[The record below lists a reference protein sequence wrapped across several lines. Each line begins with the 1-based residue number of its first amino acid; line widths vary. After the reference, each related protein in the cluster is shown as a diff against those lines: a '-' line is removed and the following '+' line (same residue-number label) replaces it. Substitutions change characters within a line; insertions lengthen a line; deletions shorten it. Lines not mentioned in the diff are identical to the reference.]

1 VLRLACLVSCA
12 LVALSACRPAAP
24 AVSTP
29 ETTLVRIAWPDV
41 GVPTPFRISTAGPG
55 GAVLLSLL
63 YDTLTWKDE
72 QGLIPWLATAWDS
85 SPDGLEVD
93 FTLAHDVRWQDGQPL
108 TADDV
113 AFSFAYYAAHPYR
126 WVSTDVIDTATVIA
140 PDRVRVRL
148 KRPYAPFLEEIAG
161 VAPIIPRHVWARV
174 ADPLQYDGGDAS
186 LGSGPYRLAEYRS
199 ADGAYR
205 LLANP
210 TYFKGR
216 PRVDEI
222 QQINVPAETIVQSV
236 QQHQV
241 DLAFTADASV
251 IGLLQASSRLKV
263 LPTAPLSVVRLVLN
277 TERPPLD
284 RVEARQAL
292 AYALDRAAVA
302 RAVTRGDPVIGS
314 AGVIPPETPWFSP
327 NVKQYAHDPA
337 AARGLLAGQR
347 LTLEMLANPE
357 YREPELLQP
366 MLDAVGVTLQTQR
379 VDAQTKA
386 QLLREKRFQVA
397 EQQHIGI
404 GGDPDFLRRWYTGQE
419 SNQSAQGDNLHDP
432 TFDALAEQQAATV
445 DVPAR
450 KALVARMQQVLAD
463 DVPTIPLYYRRFYW
477 MYDSTRLSPMNTAG
491 GLMNGIPFVHNKLIF
506 LSR

>member
-1 VLRLACLVSCA
+1 MLRLAPMVVCVLV
-12 LVALSACRPAAP
+12 VVSACRPAAP

-29 ETTLVRIAWPDV
+29 ETALVRIAWTDV

-55 GAVLLSLL
+55 GAVLLSLI

-72 QGLIPWLATAWDS
+72 QGIIPWLATAWEV
-85 SPDGLEVD
+85 SPDGLEVT
-93 FTLAHDVRWQDGQPL
+93 FTLAHDVKWQDGQPL
-108 TADDV
+108 TAEDV
-113 AFSFAYYAAHPYR
+113 AFSFAYFAAHPYR
-126 WVSTDVIDTATVIA
+126 WMSTDVVEDASVVA
-140 PDRVRVRL
+140 QDRARVRL

-161 VAPIIPRHVWARV
+161 VVPVIPRHVWANV
-174 ADPLQYDGGDAS
+174 ADPLRYDGTDAS

-205 LLANP
+205 LVANP
-210 TYFKGR
+210 NYFKGR
-216 PRVDEI
+216 PRVEEV
-222 QQINVPAETIVQSV
+222 QQLNLPSETVVQSV
-236 QQHQV
+236 QQGQV
-241 DLAFTADASV
+241 DLAFTPDASV
-251 IGLLQASSRLKV
+251 VGLFRSNARLKV
-263 LPTAPLSVVRLVLN
+263 LPTAPLSIVRLVLN

-284 RVEARQAL
+284 RVEVRQAL
-292 AYALDRAAVA
+292 VYALDRAAVA
-302 RAVTRGDPVIGS
+302 RAVTKGDPVVGS
-314 AGVIPPETPWFSP
+314 AGVIPPETPRFSP
-327 NVKQYAHDPA
+327 SVKQYAYDPS

-347 LTLEMLANPE
+347 LTLELLANPE

-366 MLDAVGVTLQTQR
+366 MLDAVGVMMQTQR

-404 GGDPDFLRRWYTGQE
+404 GADPDFLRRWYAGQE
-419 SNQSAQGDNLHDP
+419 SNQAAQGDNLHDAA
-432 TFDALAEQQAATV
+432 FDALAEQQATTLDAS
-445 DVPAR
+445 AR
-450 KALVARMQQVLAD
+450 KALAAHMQQVLAE

-491 GLMNGIPFVHNKLIF
+491 GLMNGIPLVQNKLIF